1 MPVTELHR
9 ATRHI
14 YSLKNPTKA
23 FVRDLGYLEQ
33 LQAITVT
40 QVSEFEFLAA
50 INLDWPTEITE
61 TEFFKRS
68 KELPKGKVYGFFSN

>member
-1 MPVTELHR
+1 
-9 ATRHI
+9 
-14 YSLKNPTKA
+14 
-23 FVRDLGYLEQ
+23 LGYLEQ

-68 KELPKGKVYGFFSN
+68 KELPKGKVYGFLSN